1 MRVEEIKVYIA
12 DDGTQFYD
20 KAKCEEYEKNSIHM
34 IEVEANINAVIRL
47 DCVRVKLPI
56 EFSGNPQ
63 ELSNPEILTSF
74 LDRAWDAFMD
84 TDNYL
89 TAGELLKIAR
99 EQGRTPYLDCY
110 EDVDVYDY
118 HILKG

>member
-1 MRVEEIKVYIA
+1 MYIA
-12 DDGTQFYD
+12 DDGTQFSD
-20 KAKCEEYEKNSIHM
+20 KTKCEEYERNSIHM

-47 DCVRVKLPI
+47 DCVRIKLPI
-56 EFSGNPQ
+56 EFSGNPR
-63 ELSNPEILTSF
+63 ELSNPEILTPF

-118 HILKG
+118 HVLKG